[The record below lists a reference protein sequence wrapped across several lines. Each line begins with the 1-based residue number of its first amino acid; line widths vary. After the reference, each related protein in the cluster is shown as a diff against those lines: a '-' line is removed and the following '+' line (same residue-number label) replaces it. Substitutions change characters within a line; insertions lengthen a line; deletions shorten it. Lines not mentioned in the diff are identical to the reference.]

1 MVMKKKGVLLCA
13 LVMLCAVTVVHAQEK
28 ELHGAIG
35 TTYNTK
41 YVWRGFAIFQGK
53 GGAHPFINLDLYG
66 TGFGV
71 NLTANMP
78 LSGGNVNGERWD
90 YNLYYRNSLLAGETL
105 QTDYMSSYIYYNY
118 PDHPGKGKSVIGQ
131 QNASLMELNT
141 LFSWPN
147 LIGNGWTPRY
157 VLVKL
162 WPAESGSFSG
172 SKSPLGGTASGWAHI
187 FMLDYAMPVQC
198 PLTDEERIL
207 NWHSELIYNDG
218 VGPAGQNVD
227 HDWSNAVFGVS
238 TDIALQETLIFTP
251 GIYYQVTMD
260 SSVNANKDDYLW
272 GGFTIKHLF

>member
-1 MVMKKKGVLLCA
+1 MICA
-13 LVMLCAVTVVHAQEK
+13 TTAAHAQED

-41 YVWRGFAIFQGK
+41 YVWRGFAIFKGK

-71 NLTANMP
+71 NVTANMP
-78 LSGGNVNGERWD
+78 LSDGYVNGERWD
-90 YNLYYRNSLLAGETL
+90 YNLYYRNTLLAGETL
-105 QTDYMSSYIYYNY
+105 QTDYVSSYIYYNY
-118 PDHPGKGKSVIGQ
+118 PDHPGKGTSVIGH

-162 WPAESGSFSG
+162 WPAEGGSYSG

-187 FMLDYAMPVQC
+187 FMLDYAMPIQC
-198 PLTDEERIL
+198 PLTDEERTL

-238 TDIALQETLIFTP
+238 TDMTLQENLIFTP
-251 GIYYQVTMD
+251 GIYYQITMD
-260 SSVNANKDDYLW
+260 QSVNGNKDDYLW